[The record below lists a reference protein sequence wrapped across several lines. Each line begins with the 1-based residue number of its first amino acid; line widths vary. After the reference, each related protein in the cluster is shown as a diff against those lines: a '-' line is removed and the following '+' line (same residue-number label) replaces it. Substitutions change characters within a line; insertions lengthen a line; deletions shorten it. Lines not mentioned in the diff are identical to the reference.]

1 MGQAAEKVAQ
11 AMKPEKYYV
20 SVRKPGSHWDTRVY
34 QSTHLTGGTIMG
46 ADPKTSV
53 LNRYLQSWDV
63 PNLFV
68 MGAST
73 FPYNMGYNPTG
84 LLGALAYWSVKAIRE
99 QYMKNQG
106 RPLVQA

>member
-1 MGQAAEKVAQ
+1 
-11 AMKPEKYYV
+11 
-20 SVRKPGSHWDTRVY
+20 
-34 QSTHLTGGTIMG
+34 
-46 ADPKTSV
+46 
-53 LNRYLQSWDV
+53 
-63 PNLFV
+63 